1 MSRKKILLILTGG
14 TISMDTKRNLSSDI
28 LHLQKERLQ
37 LLENKMLDD
46 IEFDT
51 FVFAMKPSPHI
62 TPSDML
68 ALAEFID
75 GQVVKDIYQGFVIT
89 HGTDTLE
96 ETAFF
101 VDLYFSE
108 YALQFPIVF
117 TGSMRN
123 YSDIAYDGLNNIV
136 SALLVASHVDAKKH
150 GVLVVLN
157 DVINTARE
165 VTKSHTVA
173 LDTFKS
179 LDFGPIGIID
189 DYQILFYRQISQS
202 FKLPKIFEINKK
214 VYIYKTFSGDDG
226 LLLLNLKDAD
236 AVVLE
241 GFGRGNVPP
250 LLVPVIQTL
259 LENNVVV
266 LISTR
271 VPIGRAFGTY
281 PYEGGGG
288 QLVKMGCFLTPDL
301 NSQKARILLIYAL
314 SAGLDINT
322 LLK

>member
-1 MSRKKILLILTGG
+1 MTRKKILLILTGG
-14 TISMDTKRNLSSDI
+14 TISMDTERNLSSDI

-37 LLENKMLDD
+37 LLENKMLDE

-62 TPSDML
+62 IPDDML
-68 ALAEFID
+68 ALAKFID
-75 GQVVKDIYQGFVIT
+75 DQAKNDIYQGFVIT

-96 ETAFF
+96 ESAFF

-108 YALQFPIVF
+108 YDLKFPIVF

-123 YSDIAYDGLNNIV
+123 YSDIAYDGLTNIV
-136 SALLVASHVDAKKH
+136 SALLVASHVDAKQH

-157 DVINTARE
+157 DIINTARE
-165 VTKSHTVA
+165 VTKSHTVS

-179 LDFGPIGIID
+179 LNFGPIGIID
-189 DYQILFYRQISQS
+189 DYQILFYRQISHS
-202 FKLPKIFEINKK
+202 FKFPKISEINKK

-226 LLLLNLKDAD
+226 MLLSNLKDAD

-250 LLVPVIQTL
+250 LLVPVIQRL
-259 LENNVVV
+259 LDQNVVF

-271 VPIGRAFGTY
+271 VPSGRVFGTY
-281 PYEGGGG
+281 PYDGGGG
-288 QLVKMGCFLTPDL
+288 QLLKMGCFLTPDL

-314 SAGLDINT
+314 STGLNIKT
-322 LLK
+322 LFK